1 MKKFLLSVIATLFM
15 AMPVFASKANSEPFT
30 VKQSDGTELTVV
42 LHGDEHFH
50 WYSTLDGVILA
61 RAGGQFF
68 VAQIANDGAIVAT
81 EQLAHNAQQRS
92 ESEASLAAKQD
103 LTLFNT
109 PKAVARRE
117 AMRVQQMGRAGYNYF
132 PHKGSPTAVV
142 ILAQFNDTKFYLPD
156 PVKSFEQYFNGDI
169 QNDFGNGENRNH
181 GSVKK
186 YFTDMSDRQFTPNFK
201 IVGPVTL
208 PKSMEYYGANS
219 TGGSKD
225 VNYRQF
231 VKDACAEASKQQSFD
246 NAEFDSDKDGCVDLV
261 AIIFAGFGENNDPT
275 NENTLWAKTSLQD
288 FGSYNG
294 KSVKTAMMISELNAK
309 KSLLGSGGSYSTPQI
324 NGVGVFC
331 HEMSHTMGLPDF
343 YSTTSPANE
352 KDNQELEYW
361 SLMDGGENVFNG
373 YYPVAYTAFERKH
386 VGWSDYVEMED
397 GKTYSLT
404 TADKGGRGHV
414 YYNPNTLA
422 AGRVSDYFV
431 FENIQN
437 TGWNSKL
444 PGHGLIAYRV
454 SMRISDMQYNTPL
467 NNIVGDPGFTIV
479 PADSCLLN
487 IYNTAGSNSERQDAY
502 KNSMAADPFPGTL
515 KVTTLL
521 ATQNLPNFAWRDAP
535 KDNKMGLYNI
545 VEDTE
550 STHEVSFRFVA
561 DVTTSGLQNVVTDAP
576 LSTDNRIFSID
587 GICLG
592 TDLSV
597 LPKGLYIIGGKKV
610 VKQ

>member
-1 MKKFLLSVIATLFM
+1 MKKFLLSVFATLFM

-186 YFTDMSDRQFTPNFK
+186 YFTDMSDGQFTPNFK

-386 VGWSDYVEMED
+386 MGWSDYVEMED

-479 PADSCLLN
+479 PADGCLLN
-487 IYNTAGSNSERQDAY
+487 INNTTGSDSERPAAY

-550 STHEVSFRFVA
+550 STHEVSFHFVA

>member
-1 MKKFLLSVIATLFM
+1 MKKFLLSAIAAMFM
-15 AMPVFASKANSEPFT
+15 ALPTFASKANSEPFK
-30 VKQSDGTELTVV
+30 VKQADGTELTVV

-50 WYSTLDGVILA
+50 WYSTVDGVILA
-61 RAGGQFF
+61 RADGQFF

-92 ESEASLAAKQD
+92 ASEASLAAKQN
-103 LTLFNT
+103 LNLFNT

-117 AMRVQQMGRAGYNYF
+117 AMRVQQTGRAGYNYF

-142 ILAQFNDTKFYLPD
+142 ILAKFNDTEFYLPN
-156 PVKSFEQYFNGDI
+156 PVKSFEQYFNGDE
-169 QNDFGNGENRNH
+169 QKDFGNGENRNY

-186 YFTDMSDRQFTPNFK
+186 YFTDMSDGQFTPNFK

-208 PKSMEYYGANS
+208 PQSMEYYGAN
-219 TGGSKD
+219 TWGSKD

-231 VKDACAEASKQQSFD
+231 VKDACTEASKLLSFD
-246 NAEFDSDKDGCVDLV
+246 NADFDSDRDGCVDLV

-275 NENTLWAKTSLQD
+275 DENTLWPKTSLQD
-288 FGSYNG
+288 FGTYNG

-361 SLMDGGENVFNG
+361 SIMDGGENVNNG
-373 YYPVAYTAFERKH
+373 YCPTAYTAFERKH
-386 VGWSDYVEMED
+386 MGWRDYVEMED
-397 GKTYSLT
+397 GKTYSLK
-404 TADKGGRGHV
+404 TADKGELGHV

-422 AGRVSDYFV
+422 SGRVADYFV
-431 FENIQN
+431 FENVQN
-437 TGWNSKL
+437 KGWNTKL

-454 SMRISDMQYNTPL
+454 SLRNNNMQYNTPI
-467 NNIVGDPGFTIV
+467 NNIVGDPGFTLV
-479 PADSCLLN
+479 PADGCVLN
-487 IYNTAGSNSERQDAY
+487 SYNTKSFSAY
-502 KNSMAADPFPGTL
+502 KSSMAADPFPGTL

>member
-1 MKKFLLSVIATLFM
+1 MKKFLLSAIAAMFM
-15 AMPVFASKANSEPFT
+15 ALPTFASKANSEPFK
-30 VKQSDGTELTVV
+30 VKQADGTELTVV

-50 WYSTLDGVILA
+50 WYSTVDGVILA
-61 RAGGQFF
+61 RADGQFF

-92 ESEASLAAKQD
+92 ASEASLAAKQN
-103 LTLFNT
+103 LNLFNT

-117 AMRVQQMGRAGYNYF
+117 AMRVQQTGRAGYNYF

-142 ILAQFNDTKFYLPD
+142 ILAKFNDTEFYLPN
-156 PVKSFEQYFNGDI
+156 PVKSFEQYFNGDE
-169 QNDFGNGENRNH
+169 QKDFGNGENRNY

-186 YFTDMSDRQFTPNFK
+186 YFTDMSDGQFTPNFK

-208 PKSMEYYGANS
+208 PQSMEYYGAN

-231 VKDACAEASKQQSFD
+231 VKDACTEASKLLSFD
-246 NAEFDSDKDGCVDLV
+246 NADFDSDRDGCVDLV

-275 NENTLWAKTSLQD
+275 DENTLWPKTSLQD
-288 FGSYNG
+288 FGTYNG

-361 SLMDGGENVFNG
+361 SIMDGGENVNNG
-373 YYPVAYTAFERKH
+373 YCPTAYTAFERKH
-386 VGWSDYVEMED
+386 MGWRDYVEMED
-397 GKTYSLT
+397 GKTYSLK
-404 TADKGGRGHV
+404 TADKGELGHV

-422 AGRVSDYFV
+422 SGRVADYFV
-431 FENIQN
+431 FENVQN
-437 TGWNSKL
+437 KGWNTKL

-454 SMRISDMQYNTPL
+454 SLRNNNMQYNTPI
-467 NNIVGDPGFTIV
+467 NNIVGDPGFTLV
-479 PADSCLLN
+479 PADGCVLN
-487 IYNTAGSNSERQDAY
+487 SYNTKSFSAY
-502 KNSMAADPFPGTL
+502 KSSMAADPFPGTQ

-535 KDNKMGLYNI
+535 KDNKMGLYDI

>member
-1 MKKFLLSVIATLFM
+1 MKKFLLFVFATLFM
-15 AMPVFASKANSEPFT
+15 AMSVFASKANSEPFT

-103 LTLFNT
+103 ITLFNT

-117 AMRVQQMGRAGYNYF
+117 AMRVQQTGRAGYNYF
-132 PHKGSPTAVV
+132 PHTGSPTAVV
-142 ILAQFNDTKFYLPD
+142 ILAQFSDTEFYLPD

-186 YFTDMSDRQFTPNFK
+186 YFTDMSDGQFTPNFK

-343 YSTTSPANE
+343 YSTTSPADM

-361 SLMDGGENVFNG
+361 SLMDGGENVSNG

-386 VGWSDYVEMED
+386 MGWSDYVEMED

-414 YYNPNTLA
+414 YHNPNTLA

-454 SMRISDMQYNTPL
+454 SLRISDMQDNTPI

-479 PADSCLLN
+479 PADGCLLN
-487 IYNTAGSNSERQDAY
+487 INNTTGSNSERQAAY

>member
-1 MKKFLLSVIATLFM
+1 MKKFLLSAIAAMFM
-15 AMPVFASKANSEPFT
+15 ALPTFASKANSEPFK
-30 VKQSDGTELTVV
+30 VKQADGTELTVV

-50 WYSTLDGVILA
+50 WYSTVDGVILA
-61 RAGGQFF
+61 RADGQFF

-92 ESEASLAAKQD
+92 ASEASLAAKQN
-103 LTLFNT
+103 LNLFNT

-117 AMRVQQMGRAGYNYF
+117 AMRVQQTGRAGYNYF

-142 ILAQFNDTKFYLPD
+142 ILAKFNDTEFYLPN
-156 PVKSFEQYFNGDI
+156 PVKSFEQYFNGDE
-169 QNDFGNGENRNH
+169 QKDFGNGENRNY

-186 YFTDMSDRQFTPNFK
+186 YFTDMSDGQFTPNFK

-208 PKSMEYYGANS
+208 PQSMEYYGAN

-231 VKDACAEASKQQSFD
+231 VKDACTEASKLLSFD
-246 NAEFDSDKDGCVDLV
+246 NADFDSDRDGCVDLV

-275 NENTLWAKTSLQD
+275 DENTLWPKTSLQD
-288 FGSYNG
+288 FGTYNG

-361 SLMDGGENVFNG
+361 SIMDGGENVNNG
-373 YYPVAYTAFERKH
+373 YCPTAYTAFERKH
-386 VGWSDYVEMED
+386 MGWRDYVEMED
-397 GKTYSLT
+397 GKTYSLK
-404 TADKGGRGHV
+404 TADKGELGHV

-422 AGRVSDYFV
+422 SGRVADYFV
-431 FENIQN
+431 FENVQN
-437 TGWNSKL
+437 KGWNTKL

-454 SMRISDMQYNTPL
+454 SLRNNNMQYNTPI
-467 NNIVGDPGFTIV
+467 NNIVGDPGFTLV
-479 PADSCLLN
+479 PADGCVLN
-487 IYNTAGSNSERQDAY
+487 SYNTKSFSAY
-502 KNSMAADPFPGTL
+502 KSSMAADPFPGTL

-576 LSTDNRIFSID
+576 SSTDNRIFSID

>member
-1 MKKFLLSVIATLFM
+1 MKKFLLSAIAAMFM
-15 AMPVFASKANSEPFT
+15 ALPTFASKANSEPFK
-30 VKQSDGTELTVV
+30 VKQADGTELTVV

-50 WYSTLDGVILA
+50 WYSTVDGVILA
-61 RAGGQFF
+61 RADGQFF

-92 ESEASLAAKQD
+92 ASEASLAAKQN
-103 LTLFNT
+103 LNLFNT

-117 AMRVQQMGRAGYNYF
+117 AMRVQQTGRAGYNYF

-142 ILAQFNDTKFYLPD
+142 ILAKFNDTEFYLPN
-156 PVKSFEQYFNGDI
+156 PVKSFEQYFNGDE
-169 QNDFGNGENRNH
+169 QKDFGNGENRNY

-186 YFTDMSDRQFTPNFK
+186 YFTDMSDGQFTPNFK

-208 PKSMEYYGANS
+208 PQSMEYYGAN

-231 VKDACAEASKQQSFD
+231 VKDACTEASKLLSFD
-246 NAEFDSDKDGCVDLV
+246 NADFDSDRDGCVDLV

-275 NENTLWAKTSLQD
+275 DENTLWPKTSLQD
-288 FGSYNG
+288 FGTYNG

-361 SLMDGGENVFNG
+361 SIMDGGENVNNG
-373 YYPVAYTAFERKH
+373 YCPTAYTAFERKH
-386 VGWSDYVEMED
+386 MGWRDYVEMED
-397 GKTYSLT
+397 GKTYSLK
-404 TADKGGRGHV
+404 TADKGELGHV

-422 AGRVSDYFV
+422 SGRVADYFV
-431 FENIQN
+431 FENVQN
-437 TGWNSKL
+437 KGWNTKL

-454 SMRISDMQYNTPL
+454 SLRNNNMQYNTPI
-467 NNIVGDPGFTIV
+467 NNIVGDPGFTLV
-479 PADSCLLN
+479 PADGCVLN
-487 IYNTAGSNSERQDAY
+487 SYNTKSFSAY
-502 KNSMAADPFPGTL
+502 KSSMAADPFPGTL

-561 DVTTSGLQNVVTDAP
+561 DVTTSGLQNVVTDAAAP
-576 LSTDNRIFSID
+576 TDNRIFSID

>member
-1 MKKFLLSVIATLFM
+1 MKKFLLSAIAAMFM
-15 AMPVFASKANSEPFT
+15 ALPTFASKANSEPFK
-30 VKQSDGTELTVV
+30 VKQADGTELTVV

-50 WYSTLDGVILA
+50 WYSTVDGVILA
-61 RAGGQFF
+61 RADGQFF

-92 ESEASLAAKQD
+92 ASEASLAAKQN
-103 LTLFNT
+103 LNLFNT

-117 AMRVQQMGRAGYNYF
+117 AMRVQQTGRAGYNYF

-142 ILAQFNDTKFYLPD
+142 ILAKFNDTEFYLPN
-156 PVKSFEQYFNGDI
+156 PVKSFEQYFNGDE
-169 QNDFGNGENRNH
+169 QKDFGNGENRNY

-186 YFTDMSDRQFTPNFK
+186 YFTDMSDGQFTPNFK

-208 PKSMEYYGANS
+208 PQSMEYYGAN

-231 VKDACAEASKQQSFD
+231 VKDACTEASKLLSFD
-246 NAEFDSDKDGCVDLV
+246 NADFDSDRDGCVDLV

-275 NENTLWAKTSLQD
+275 DENTLWPKTSLQD
-288 FGSYNG
+288 FGTYNG

-361 SLMDGGENVFNG
+361 SIMDGGENVNNG
-373 YYPVAYTAFERKH
+373 YCPTAYTAFERKH
-386 VGWSDYVEMED
+386 MGWRDYVEMED
-397 GKTYSLT
+397 GKTYSLK
-404 TADKGGRGHV
+404 TADKGELGHV

-422 AGRVSDYFV
+422 SGRVADYFV
-431 FENIQN
+431 FENVQN
-437 TGWNSKL
+437 KGWNTKL

-454 SMRISDMQYNTPL
+454 SLRNNNMQYNTPI
-467 NNIVGDPGFTIV
+467 NNIVGDPGFTLV
-479 PADSCLLN
+479 PADGCVLN
-487 IYNTAGSNSERQDAY
+487 SYNTKSFSAY
-502 KNSMAADPFPGTL
+502 KSSMAADPFPGTL

-561 DVTTSGLQNVVTDAP
+561 DVTTSGLQNVVTDVP

>member
-1 MKKFLLSVIATLFM
+1 MKKFLLSAIAAMFM
-15 AMPVFASKANSEPFT
+15 ALPTFASKANSEPFK
-30 VKQSDGTELTVV
+30 VKQADGTELTVV

-50 WYSTLDGVILA
+50 WYSTVDGVILA
-61 RAGGQFF
+61 RADGQFF

-92 ESEASLAAKQD
+92 ASEASLAAKQN
-103 LTLFNT
+103 LNLFNT

-117 AMRVQQMGRAGYNYF
+117 AMRVQQTGRAGYNYF

-142 ILAQFNDTKFYLPD
+142 ILAKFNDTEFYLPN
-156 PVKSFEQYFNGDI
+156 PVKSFEQYFNGDE
-169 QNDFGNGENRNH
+169 QKDFGNGENRNY

-186 YFTDMSDRQFTPNFK
+186 YFTDMSDGQFTPNFK

-208 PKSMEYYGANS
+208 PQSMEYYGAN

-231 VKDACAEASKQQSFD
+231 VKDACTEASKLQSFD
-246 NAEFDSDKDGCVDLV
+246 NADFDSDRDGCVDLV

-275 NENTLWAKTSLQD
+275 DENTLWPKTSLQD
-288 FGSYNG
+288 FGTYNG

-361 SLMDGGENVFNG
+361 SIMDGGENVNNG
-373 YYPVAYTAFERKH
+373 YCPTAYTAFERKH
-386 VGWSDYVEMED
+386 MGWRDYVEMED
-397 GKTYSLT
+397 GKTYSLK
-404 TADKGGRGHV
+404 TADKGELGHV

-422 AGRVSDYFV
+422 SGRVADYFV
-431 FENIQN
+431 FENVQN
-437 TGWNSKL
+437 KGWNTKL

-454 SMRISDMQYNTPL
+454 SLRNNNMQYNTPI
-467 NNIVGDPGFTIV
+467 NNIVGDPGFTLV
-479 PADSCLLN
+479 PADGCVLN
-487 IYNTAGSNSERQDAY
+487 SYNAKSYSAY
-502 KNSMAADPFPGTL
+502 KKSMAADPFPGTL

-576 LSTDNRIFSID
+576 SSTDNRIFSID

>member
-1 MKKFLLSVIATLFM
+1 MKKFLLSAIAAMFM
-15 AMPVFASKANSEPFT
+15 ALPTFASKANSEPFK
-30 VKQSDGTELTVV
+30 VKQADGTELTVV

-50 WYSTLDGVILA
+50 WYSTVDGVILA
-61 RAGGQFF
+61 RADGQFF

-92 ESEASLAAKQD
+92 ASEASLAAKQN
-103 LTLFNT
+103 LNLFNT

-117 AMRVQQMGRAGYNYF
+117 AMRVQQTGRAGYNYF

-142 ILAQFNDTKFYLPD
+142 ILAKFNDTEFYLPN
-156 PVKSFEQYFNGDI
+156 PVKSFEQYFNGDE
-169 QNDFGNGENRNH
+169 QKDFGNGENRNY

-186 YFTDMSDRQFTPNFK
+186 YFTDMSDGQFTPNFK

-208 PKSMEYYGANS
+208 PQSMEYYGAN

-231 VKDACAEASKQQSFD
+231 VKDACTEASKLQSFD
-246 NAEFDSDKDGCVDLV
+246 NADFDSDRDGCVDLV

-275 NENTLWAKTSLQD
+275 DENTLWPKTSLQD
-288 FGSYNG
+288 FGTYNG

-361 SLMDGGENVFNG
+361 SIMDGGENVNNG
-373 YYPVAYTAFERKH
+373 YCPTAYTAFERKH
-386 VGWSDYVEMED
+386 MGWRDYVEMED
-397 GKTYSLT
+397 GKTYSLK
-404 TADKGGRGHV
+404 TADKGELGHV

-422 AGRVSDYFV
+422 SGRVADYFV
-431 FENIQN
+431 FENVQN
-437 TGWNSKL
+437 KGWNTKL

-454 SMRISDMQYNTPL
+454 SLRNNNMQYNTPI
-467 NNIVGDPGFTIV
+467 NNIVGDPGFTLV
-479 PADSCLLN
+479 PADGCVLN
-487 IYNTAGSNSERQDAY
+487 SYNTKSFSAY
-502 KNSMAADPFPGTL
+502 KSSMAADPFPGTL

-521 ATQNLPNFAWRDAP
+521 AKQNLPNFAWRDAP

-576 LSTDNRIFSID
+576 SSIDNRIFSID

>member
-1 MKKFLLSVIATLFM
+1 MKKFLLSVFATLFM

-386 VGWSDYVEMED
+386 MGWSDYVEMED

-479 PADSCLLN
+479 PADGCLLN
-487 IYNTAGSNSERQDAY
+487 INNTTGSDSERPAAY
-502 KNSMAADPFPGTL
+502 KNSMAADPFPGTQ

-550 STHEVSFRFVA
+550 STHEVSFHFVA

>member
-1 MKKFLLSVIATLFM
+1 MKKFLLSVFATLFM

-386 VGWSDYVEMED
+386 MGWSDYVEMED

-437 TGWNSKL
+437 TGWNSML

-479 PADSCLLN
+479 PADGCLLN

>member
-1 MKKFLLSVIATLFM
+1 
-15 AMPVFASKANSEPFT
+15 
-30 VKQSDGTELTVV
+30 
-42 LHGDEHFH
+42 
-50 WYSTLDGVILA
+50 
-61 RAGGQFF
+61 
-68 VAQIANDGAIVAT
+68 
-81 EQLAHNAQQRS
+81 
-92 ESEASLAAKQD
+92 
-103 LTLFNT
+103 
-109 PKAVARRE
+109 
-117 AMRVQQMGRAGYNYF
+117 
-132 PHKGSPTAVV
+132 
-142 ILAQFNDTKFYLPD
+142 
-156 PVKSFEQYFNGDI
+156 
-169 QNDFGNGENRNH
+169 
-181 GSVKK
+181 
-186 YFTDMSDRQFTPNFK
+186 
-201 IVGPVTL
+201 
-208 PKSMEYYGANS
+208 
-219 TGGSKD
+219 
-225 VNYRQF
+225 
-231 VKDACAEASKQQSFD
+231 
-246 NAEFDSDKDGCVDLV
+246 
-261 AIIFAGFGENNDPT
+261 
-275 NENTLWAKTSLQD
+275 
-288 FGSYNG
+288 
-294 KSVKTAMMISELNAK
+294 
-309 KSLLGSGGSYSTPQI
+309 
-324 NGVGVFC
+324 
-331 HEMSHTMGLPDF
+331 MSHAMGLPDF

-386 VGWSDYVEMED
+386 MGWSDYVEMED

-414 YYNPNTLA
+414 YHNPNTLA

-454 SMRISDMQYNTPL
+454 SLRISDMQDNTPI

-479 PADSCLLN
+479 PADGCLLN
-487 IYNTAGSNSERQDAY
+487 INNTTGSNSERQAAY

-521 ATQNLPNFAWRDAP
+521 ATQKLPNFAWRDAP

-550 STHEVSFRFVA
+550 STHEVSFHFVA

>member
-1 MKKFLLSVIATLFM
+1 MKKFLLSVFATLFM
-15 AMPVFASKANSEPFT
+15 AMSVFASKANSEPFT

-117 AMRVQQMGRAGYNYF
+117 AMRVQQTGRAGYNYF

-142 ILAQFNDTKFYLPD
+142 ILAQFSDTEFYLPD

-186 YFTDMSDRQFTPNFK
+186 YFTDMSDGQFTPNFK

-331 HEMSHTMGLPDF
+331 HEMSHAMGLPDF
-343 YSTTSPANE
+343 YSTTSPADM

-361 SLMDGGENVFNG
+361 SLMDGGENVSNG

-386 VGWSDYVEMED
+386 MGWSDYVEMED

-479 PADSCLLN
+479 PADGCLLN
-487 IYNTAGSNSERQDAY
+487 INNTTGSDSERPAAY

>member
-1 MKKFLLSVIATLFM
+1 MKKFLLSVFATLFM
-15 AMPVFASKANSEPFT
+15 AMPMFASKANSEPFT

-50 WYSTLDGVILA
+50 WYSTLDGAVLA
-61 RAGGQFF
+61 RIDGQFF
-68 VAQIANDGAIVAT
+68 VAQIGNDGSIAAT
-81 EQLAHNAQQRS
+81 AQLAHNVKQRS
-92 ESEASLAAKQD
+92 AKEASLVAAQNLDVFKSPAA
-103 LTLFNT
+103 L
-109 PKAVARRE
+109 ARRE
-117 AMRVQQMGRAGYNYF
+117 AMRVQQSARAGYNYF
-132 PHKGSPTAVV
+132 PHKGSPTVLV
-142 ILAQFNDTKFYLPD
+142 ILAQFNDKKFSLPD
-156 PVKSFEQYFNGDI
+156 PVASFNQYFNGDE
-169 QNDFGNGENRNH
+169 QRELGNGESRNH

-186 YFTDMSDRQFTPNFK
+186 YFSEVSDGQFTPNFK
-201 IVGPVTL
+201 IVGPVTV
-208 PKSMEYYGANS
+208 PQSMKYYGAN
-219 TGGSKD
+219 GSYKD
-225 VNYRQF
+225 QNYRQF
-231 VKDACAEASKQQSFD
+231 VKDACAAASALQPFYAD
-246 NAEFDSDKDGCVDLV
+246 EFDSDANGCVDLV
-261 AIIFAGFGENNDPT
+261 AIMFAGYGENNGADP
-275 NENTLWAKTSLQD
+275 NTLWAKTSLQD

-294 KSVKTAMMISELNAK
+294 KSVKSAMLISELNANE
-309 KSLLGSGGSYSTPQI
+309 SLLSGTGFYSKPRI

-331 HEMSHTMGLPDF
+331 HEMSHAMGLPDF
-343 YSTTSPANE
+343 YSTTSPADE

-361 SLMDGGENVFNG
+361 SLMDGGENVSNG
-373 YYPVAYTAFERKH
+373 YCPVAYTAFERKH
-386 VGWSDYVEMED
+386 MGWSDYVEMED

-454 SMRISDMQYNTPL
+454 SMRISDMQYNTPI

-479 PADSCLLN
+479 PADGCLLTIN
-487 IYNTAGSNSERQDAY
+487 NTTGTNSERQAAY
-502 KNSMAADPFPGTL
+502 KNSMAADPFPGTQ

-535 KDNKMGLYNI
+535 TENKMGLYNI

-561 DVTTSGLQNVVTDAP
+561 DVTTSGLQNVVTDVP

>member
-1 MKKFLLSVIATLFM
+1 MKKFLLSAIAAMFM
-15 AMPVFASKANSEPFT
+15 ALPTFASKANSEPFK
-30 VKQSDGTELTVV
+30 VKQADGTELTVV

-50 WYSTLDGVILA
+50 WYSTVDGVILA
-61 RAGGQFF
+61 RADGQFF

-92 ESEASLAAKQD
+92 ASEASLAAKQN
-103 LTLFNT
+103 LNLFNT

-117 AMRVQQMGRAGYNYF
+117 AMRVQQTGRAGYNYF

-142 ILAQFNDTKFYLPD
+142 ILAKFNDTEFYLPN
-156 PVKSFEQYFNGDI
+156 PVKSFEQYFNGDE
-169 QNDFGNGENRNH
+169 QKDFGNGENRNY

-186 YFTDMSDRQFTPNFK
+186 YFTDMSDGQFTPNFK

-208 PKSMEYYGANS
+208 PQSMEYYGAN

-231 VKDACAEASKQQSFD
+231 VKDACTEASKLQSFD
-246 NAEFDSDKDGCVDLV
+246 NADFDSDRDGCVDLV

-275 NENTLWAKTSLQD
+275 DENTLWPKTSLQD
-288 FGSYNG
+288 FGTYHG

-361 SLMDGGENVFNG
+361 SIMDGGENVNNG
-373 YYPVAYTAFERKH
+373 YCPTAYTAFERKH
-386 VGWSDYVEMED
+386 MGWRDYVEMED
-397 GKTYSLT
+397 GKTYSLK
-404 TADKGGRGHV
+404 TADKGELGHV

-422 AGRVSDYFV
+422 SGRVADYFV
-431 FENIQN
+431 FENVQN
-437 TGWNSKL
+437 KGWNTKL

-454 SMRISDMQYNTPL
+454 SLRNNNMQYNTPI
-467 NNIVGDPGFTIV
+467 NNIVGDPGFTLV
-479 PADSCLLN
+479 PADGCVLN
-487 IYNTAGSNSERQDAY
+487 SYNAKSYSAY
-502 KNSMAADPFPGTL
+502 KKSMAADPFPGTL

-576 LSTDNRIFSID
+576 SSTDNRIFSID

>member
-1 MKKFLLSVIATLFM
+1 MNDMTINQAATVLTEVVKQATGQAVMGAIATPEDFTAVAQTALKTGRDPIFNQISQM
-15 AMPVFASKANSEPFT
+15 WTDTIFAVRPNQRPVSTLRMEIGRFGNAVRKLSPVAKQMVNDESFLWPVAYDASKT
-30 VKQSDGTELTVV
+30 GKEL
-42 LHGDEHFH
+42 
-50 WYSTLDGVILA
+50 
-61 RAGGQFF
+61 
-68 VAQIANDGAIVAT
+68 
-81 EQLAHNAQQRS
+81 
-92 ESEASLAAKQD
+92 
-103 LTLFNT
+103 
-109 PKAVARRE
+109 
-117 AMRVQQMGRAGYNYF
+117 
-132 PHKGSPTAVV
+132 
-142 ILAQFNDTKFYLPD
+142 
-156 PVKSFEQYFNGDI
+156 
-169 QNDFGNGENRNH
+169 GNGESCNY

-186 YFTDMSDRQFTPNFK
+186 YFSEVSDGQFTPNFK
-201 IVGPVTL
+201 IVGPVTV
-208 PKSMEYYGANS
+208 PQSMKYYGAN
-219 TGGSKD
+219 GSYTD
-225 VNYRQF
+225 QNYCQF
-231 VKDACAEASKQQSFD
+231 VKDACAAASALQPF
-246 NAEFDSDKDGCVDLV
+246 NADEFDSDANGCVDLV
-261 AIIFAGFGENNDPT
+261 AIMFAGYGENNAADP
-275 NENTLWAKTSLQD
+275 NTLWAKTSLQD
-288 FGSYNG
+288 FDSYNG
-294 KSVKTAMMISELNAK
+294 KSVKSAMLISELNANE
-309 KSLLGSGGSYSTPQI
+309 SLLNGNGFYSKPRI

-331 HEMSHTMGLPDF
+331 HEMSHAMGLPDF

-352 KDNQELEYW
+352 NDNQELEYW

-386 VGWSDYVEMED
+386 MGWSDYVEMED

-414 YYNPNTLA
+414 YHNPNTLA

-454 SMRISDMQYNTPL
+454 SLRISDMQDNTPI

-479 PADSCLLN
+479 PADGCLLN
-487 IYNTAGSNSERQDAY
+487 INNTTGSNSERHAAY

>member
-1 MKKFLLSVIATLFM
+1 MKKFLLSAIAAMFM
-15 AMPVFASKANSEPFT
+15 ALPTFASKANSEPFK
-30 VKQSDGTELTVV
+30 VKQADGTELTVV

-50 WYSTLDGVILA
+50 WYSTVDGVILA
-61 RAGGQFF
+61 RADGQFF

-92 ESEASLAAKQD
+92 ASEASLAAKQN
-103 LTLFNT
+103 LNLFNT

-117 AMRVQQMGRAGYNYF
+117 AMRVQQTGRAGYNYF

-142 ILAQFNDTKFYLPD
+142 ILAKFNDTEFYLPN
-156 PVKSFEQYFNGDI
+156 PVKSFEQYFNGDE
-169 QNDFGNGENRNH
+169 QKDFGNGENRNY

-186 YFTDMSDRQFTPNFK
+186 YFTDMSDGQFTPNFK

-208 PKSMEYYGANS
+208 PQSMEYYGAN

-231 VKDACAEASKQQSFD
+231 VKDACTEASKLLSFD
-246 NAEFDSDKDGCVDLV
+246 NADFDSDRDGCVDLV

-275 NENTLWAKTSLQD
+275 DENTLWPKTSLQD
-288 FGSYNG
+288 FGTYNG

-361 SLMDGGENVFNG
+361 SIMDGGENVNNG
-373 YYPVAYTAFERKH
+373 YCPTAYTAFERKH
-386 VGWSDYVEMED
+386 MGWRDYVEMED
-397 GKTYSLT
+397 GKTYSLK
-404 TADKGGRGHV
+404 TADKGELGHV

-422 AGRVSDYFV
+422 SGRVADYFV
-431 FENIQN
+431 FENVQN
-437 TGWNSKL
+437 KGWNTKL

-454 SMRISDMQYNTPL
+454 SLRNNNMQYNTPI
-467 NNIVGDPGFTIV
+467 NNIVGDPGFTLV
-479 PADSCLLN
+479 PADGCVLN
-487 IYNTAGSNSERQDAY
+487 SYNTKSFSAY
-502 KNSMAADPFPGTL
+502 KSSMAADPFPGTL

-521 ATQNLPNFAWRDAP
+521 ATQKLPNFAWRDAP
-535 KDNKMGLYNI
+535 KDNKMGLYDI

-576 LSTDNRIFSID
+576 SSIDNRIFSID

>member
-1 MKKFLLSVIATLFM
+1 MKKFLLSAIAAMFM
-15 AMPVFASKANSEPFT
+15 ALPTFASKANSEPFK
-30 VKQSDGTELTVV
+30 VKQADGTELTVV

-50 WYSTLDGVILA
+50 WYSTVDGVILA
-61 RAGGQFF
+61 RADGQFF

-92 ESEASLAAKQD
+92 ASEASLAAKQN
-103 LTLFNT
+103 LNLFNT

-117 AMRVQQMGRAGYNYF
+117 AMRVQQTGRAGYNYF

-142 ILAQFNDTKFYLPD
+142 ILAKFNDTEFYLPN
-156 PVKSFEQYFNGDI
+156 PVKSFEQYFNGDE
-169 QNDFGNGENRNH
+169 QKDFGNGENRNY

-186 YFTDMSDRQFTPNFK
+186 YFTDMSDGQFTPNFK

-208 PKSMEYYGANS
+208 PQSMEYYGAN

-231 VKDACAEASKQQSFD
+231 VKDACTEASKLQSFD
-246 NAEFDSDKDGCVDLV
+246 NADFDSDRDGCVDLV

-275 NENTLWAKTSLQD
+275 DENTLWPKTSLQD
-288 FGSYNG
+288 FGTYNG

-352 KDNQELEYW
+352 NDNQELEYW
-361 SLMDGGENVFNG
+361 SIMDGGENVNNG
-373 YYPVAYTAFERKH
+373 YCPTAYTAFERKH
-386 VGWSDYVEMED
+386 MGWRDYVEMED
-397 GKTYSLT
+397 GKTYSLK
-404 TADKGGRGHV
+404 TADKGELGHV

-422 AGRVSDYFV
+422 SGRVADYFV
-431 FENIQN
+431 FENVQN
-437 TGWNSKL
+437 KGWNTKL

-454 SMRISDMQYNTPL
+454 SLRNNNMQYNTPI
-467 NNIVGDPGFTIV
+467 NNIVGDPGFTLV
-479 PADSCLLN
+479 PADGCVLN
-487 IYNTAGSNSERQDAY
+487 SYNTKSFSAY
-502 KNSMAADPFPGTL
+502 KSSMAADPFPGTL

-535 KDNKMGLYNI
+535 TENKMGLYDI

-561 DVTTSGLQNVVTDAP
+561 DVTTSGLQNVVTDAT
-576 LSTDNRIFSID
+576 SSADNRIFSID

-592 TDLSV
+592 TNLSV

>member
-1 MKKFLLSVIATLFM
+1 MKKFLLSAIAAMFM
-15 AMPVFASKANSEPFT
+15 ALPTFASKANSEPFK
-30 VKQSDGTELTVV
+30 VKQADGTELTVV

-50 WYSTLDGVILA
+50 WYSTVDGVILA
-61 RAGGQFF
+61 RADGQFF

-92 ESEASLAAKQD
+92 ASEASLAANQN
-103 LTLFNT
+103 LNLFNT

-117 AMRVQQMGRAGYNYF
+117 AMRVQQTGRAGYNYF

-142 ILAQFNDTKFYLPD
+142 ILAKFNDTEFYLPN
-156 PVKSFEQYFNGDI
+156 PVKSFEQYFNGDE
-169 QNDFGNGENRNH
+169 QKDFGNGENRNY

-186 YFTDMSDRQFTPNFK
+186 YFTDMSDGQFTPNFK

-208 PKSMEYYGANS
+208 PQSMEYYGAN

-231 VKDACAEASKQQSFD
+231 VKDACTEASKLLSFD
-246 NAEFDSDKDGCVDLV
+246 NADFDSDRDGCVDLV

-275 NENTLWAKTSLQD
+275 DENTLWPKTSLQD
-288 FGSYNG
+288 FGTYNG

-361 SLMDGGENVFNG
+361 SIMDGGENVNNG
-373 YYPVAYTAFERKH
+373 YCPTAYTAFERKH
-386 VGWSDYVEMED
+386 MGWRDYVEMED
-397 GKTYSLT
+397 GKTYSLK
-404 TADKGGRGHV
+404 TADKGELGHV

-422 AGRVSDYFV
+422 SGRVADYFV
-431 FENIQN
+431 FENVQN
-437 TGWNSKL
+437 KGWNTKL

-454 SMRISDMQYNTPL
+454 SLRNNNMQYNTPI
-467 NNIVGDPGFTIV
+467 NNIVGDPGFTLV
-479 PADSCLLN
+479 PADGCVLN
-487 IYNTAGSNSERQDAY
+487 SYNTKSFSAY
-502 KNSMAADPFPGTL
+502 KSSMAADPFPGTL

-535 KDNKMGLYNI
+535 KDNKMGLYDI

-576 LSTDNRIFSID
+576 SSTDNRIFSID

>member
-1 MKKFLLSVIATLFM
+1 MKKFLLSAIAAMFM
-15 AMPVFASKANSEPFT
+15 ALPTFASKANSEPFK
-30 VKQSDGTELTVV
+30 VKQADGTELTVV

-50 WYSTLDGVILA
+50 WYSTVDGVILA
-61 RAGGQFF
+61 RADGQFF

-92 ESEASLAAKQD
+92 ASEASLAAKQN
-103 LTLFNT
+103 LNLFNT

-117 AMRVQQMGRAGYNYF
+117 AMRVQQTGRAGYNYF

-142 ILAQFNDTKFYLPD
+142 ILAKFNDTEFYLPN
-156 PVKSFEQYFNGDI
+156 PVKSFEQYFNGDE
-169 QNDFGNGENRNH
+169 QKDFGNGENRNY

-186 YFTDMSDRQFTPNFK
+186 YFTDMSDGQFTPNFK

-208 PKSMEYYGANS
+208 PQSMEYYGAN

-231 VKDACAEASKQQSFD
+231 VKDACTEASKLLSFD
-246 NAEFDSDKDGCVDLV
+246 NADFDSDRDGCVDLV

-275 NENTLWAKTSLQD
+275 DENTLWPKTSLQD
-288 FGSYNG
+288 FGTYNG

-361 SLMDGGENVFNG
+361 SIMDGGENVNNG
-373 YYPVAYTAFERKH
+373 YCPTAYTAFERKH
-386 VGWSDYVEMED
+386 MGWRDYVEMED
-397 GKTYSLT
+397 GKTYSLK
-404 TADKGGRGHV
+404 TADKGELGHV

-422 AGRVSDYFV
+422 SGRVADYFV
-431 FENIQN
+431 FENVQN
-437 TGWNSKL
+437 KGWNTKL

-454 SMRISDMQYNTPL
+454 SLRNNNMQYNTPI
-467 NNIVGDPGFTIV
+467 NNIVGDPGFTLV
-479 PADSCLLN
+479 PADGCVLN
-487 IYNTAGSNSERQDAY
+487 SYNTKSFSAY
-502 KNSMAADPFPGTL
+502 KSSMAADPFPGTL

-535 KDNKMGLYNI
+535 KDNKMGLYDI

>member
-1 MKKFLLSVIATLFM
+1 MKKFLLSAIAAMFM
-15 AMPVFASKANSEPFT
+15 ALPTFASKANSEPFK
-30 VKQSDGTELTVV
+30 VKQADGTELTVV

-50 WYSTLDGVILA
+50 WYSTVDGVILA
-61 RAGGQFF
+61 RADGQFF

-92 ESEASLAAKQD
+92 ASEASLAAKQN
-103 LTLFNT
+103 LNLFNT

-117 AMRVQQMGRAGYNYF
+117 AMRVQQTGRAGYNYF

-142 ILAQFNDTKFYLPD
+142 ILAKFNDTEFYLPN
-156 PVKSFEQYFNGDI
+156 PVKSFEQYFNGDE
-169 QNDFGNGENRNH
+169 QKDFGNGENRNY

-186 YFTDMSDRQFTPNFK
+186 YFTDMSDGQFTPNFK

-208 PKSMEYYGANS
+208 PQSMEYYGAN

-231 VKDACAEASKQQSFD
+231 VKDACTEASKLQSFD
-246 NAEFDSDKDGCVDLV
+246 NADFDSDRDGCVDLV

-275 NENTLWAKTSLQD
+275 DENTLWPKTSLQD
-288 FGSYNG
+288 FGTYNG

-361 SLMDGGENVFNG
+361 SIMDGGENVNNG
-373 YYPVAYTAFERKH
+373 YCPTAYTAFERKH
-386 VGWSDYVEMED
+386 MGWRDYVEMED
-397 GKTYSLT
+397 GKTYSLK
-404 TADKGGRGHV
+404 TADKGELGHV

-422 AGRVSDYFV
+422 SGRVADYFV
-431 FENIQN
+431 FENVQN
-437 TGWNSKL
+437 KGWNTKL

-454 SMRISDMQYNTPL
+454 SLRNNNMQYNTPI
-467 NNIVGDPGFTIV
+467 NNIVGDPGFTLV
-479 PADSCLLN
+479 PADGCVLN
-487 IYNTAGSNSERQDAY
+487 SYNTKSFSAY

-521 ATQNLPNFAWRDAP
+521 AKQNLPNFAWRDAP

-561 DVTTSGLQNVVTDAP
+561 DVTTSGLQGVVTDAP

>member
-1 MKKFLLSVIATLFM
+1 MKKFLLSVFATLFM

-386 VGWSDYVEMED
+386 MGWSDYVEMED

-487 IYNTAGSNSERQDAY
+487 INNTTGSDSERPAAY

-550 STHEVSFRFVA
+550 STHEVSFHFVA

>member
-1 MKKFLLSVIATLFM
+1 MKKFLLSVFATLFM

-386 VGWSDYVEMED
+386 MGWSDYVEMED

-479 PADSCLLN
+479 PADGCLLN
-487 IYNTAGSNSERQDAY
+487 INNTTGSDSERPAAY

-550 STHEVSFRFVA
+550 STHEVSFHFVA

>member
-1 MKKFLLSVIATLFM
+1 
-15 AMPVFASKANSEPFT
+15 
-30 VKQSDGTELTVV
+30 LTVV

-50 WYSTLDGVILA
+50 WYSTVDGVILA
-61 RAGGQFF
+61 RADGQFF

-92 ESEASLAAKQD
+92 ASEVSLAAKQN
-103 LTLFNT
+103 LNLFNT

-117 AMRVQQMGRAGYNYF
+117 AMRVQQTGRAGYNYF

-142 ILAQFNDTKFYLPD
+142 ILAKFNDTEFYLPN
-156 PVKSFEQYFNGDI
+156 PVKSFEQYFNGDE
-169 QNDFGNGENRNH
+169 QKDFGNGESRNY

-186 YFTDMSDRQFTPNFK
+186 YFTDMSDGQFTPNFK

-208 PKSMEYYGANS
+208 PQSLKYYGANS

-231 VKDACAEASKQQSFD
+231 VKDACTEASKLQSFD
-246 NAEFDSDKDGCVDLV
+246 NADFDSDRDGCVDLV

-275 NENTLWAKTSLQD
+275 DENTLWAKTSLQD
-288 FGSYNG
+288 FGTYNG
-294 KSVKTAMMISELNAK
+294 KSVKTAMMISELNAQ

-361 SLMDGGENVFNG
+361 SIMDGGENVNNG
-373 YYPVAYTAFERKH
+373 YCPTAYTAFERKH
-386 VGWSDYVEMED
+386 MGWRDYVEMED
-397 GKTYSLT
+397 GKTYSLK
-404 TADKGGRGHV
+404 TADKGELGHV

-422 AGRVSDYFV
+422 SGRVADYFV
-431 FENIQN
+431 FENVQN
-437 TGWNSKL
+437 KGWNTKL

-454 SMRISDMQYNTPL
+454 SLRNNNMQYNTPI
-467 NNIVGDPGFTIV
+467 NNIVGDPGFTLV
-479 PADSCLLN
+479 PADGCVLN
-487 IYNTAGSNSERQDAY
+487 SYNTKSFSAY
-502 KNSMAADPFPGTL
+502 KSSMAADPFPGTQN
-515 KVTTLL
+515 VTTLL

-535 KDNKMGLYNI
+535 TENKMGLYNI

-561 DVTTSGLQNVVTDAP
+561 DVTTSGLQNVVTDAT
-576 LSTDNRIFSID
+576 SSADNRIFSID

>member
-1 MKKFLLSVIATLFM
+1 MKKFLLSAIAAMFM
-15 AMPVFASKANSEPFT
+15 ALPTFASKANSEPFK
-30 VKQSDGTELTVV
+30 VKQADGTELTVV

-50 WYSTLDGVILA
+50 WYSTVDGVILA
-61 RAGGQFF
+61 RADGQFF

-92 ESEASLAAKQD
+92 ASEASLAAKQN
-103 LTLFNT
+103 LNLFNT

-117 AMRVQQMGRAGYNYF
+117 AMRVQQTGRAGYNYF

-142 ILAQFNDTKFYLPD
+142 ILAKFNDTEFYLPN
-156 PVKSFEQYFNGDI
+156 PVKSFEQYFNGDE
-169 QNDFGNGENRNH
+169 QKDFGNGENRNY

-186 YFTDMSDRQFTPNFK
+186 YFTDMSDGQFTPNFK

-208 PKSMEYYGANS
+208 PQSMEYYGAN

-231 VKDACAEASKQQSFD
+231 VKDACTEASKLQSFD
-246 NAEFDSDKDGCVDLV
+246 NADFDSDRDGCVDLV

-275 NENTLWAKTSLQD
+275 DENTLWPKTSLQD
-288 FGSYNG
+288 FGTYNG

-361 SLMDGGENVFNG
+361 SIMDGGENVNNG
-373 YYPVAYTAFERKH
+373 YCPTAYTAFERKH
-386 VGWSDYVEMED
+386 MGWRDYVEMED
-397 GKTYSLT
+397 GKTYSLK
-404 TADKGGRGHV
+404 TADKGELGHV

-422 AGRVSDYFV
+422 SGRVADYFV
-431 FENIQN
+431 FENVQN
-437 TGWNSKL
+437 KGWNTKL

-454 SMRISDMQYNTPL
+454 SLRNNNMQYNTPI
-467 NNIVGDPGFTIV
+467 NNIVGDPGFTLV
-479 PADSCLLN
+479 PADGCVLN
-487 IYNTAGSNSERQDAY
+487 SYNTKSFSAY
-502 KNSMAADPFPGTL
+502 KSSMAADPFPGTQ

-521 ATQNLPNFAWRDAP
+521 ASQNLPNFAWRYAP
-535 KDNKMGLYNI
+535 KDNKMGLYDI

>member
-1 MKKFLLSVIATLFM
+1 MKKFLLSAIAAMFM
-15 AMPVFASKANSEPFT
+15 ALPTFASKANSEPFK
-30 VKQSDGTELTVV
+30 VKQADGTELTVV

-50 WYSTLDGVILA
+50 WYSTVDGVILA
-61 RAGGQFF
+61 RADGQFF

-92 ESEASLAAKQD
+92 ASEASLAAKQN
-103 LTLFNT
+103 LNLFNT

-117 AMRVQQMGRAGYNYF
+117 AMRVQQTGRAGYNYF

-142 ILAQFNDTKFYLPD
+142 ILAKFNDTEFYLPN
-156 PVKSFEQYFNGDI
+156 PVKSFEQYFNGDE
-169 QNDFGNGENRNH
+169 QKDFGNGENRNY

-186 YFTDMSDRQFTPNFK
+186 YFTDMSDGQFTPNFK

-208 PKSMEYYGANS
+208 PQSMEYYGAN

-231 VKDACAEASKQQSFD
+231 VKDACTEASKLQSFD
-246 NAEFDSDKDGCVDLV
+246 NADFDSDRDGCVDLV

-275 NENTLWAKTSLQD
+275 DENTLWPKTSLQD
-288 FGSYNG
+288 FGTYNG

-361 SLMDGGENVFNG
+361 SIMDGGENVNNG
-373 YYPVAYTAFERKH
+373 YCPTAYTAFERKH
-386 VGWSDYVEMED
+386 MGWRDYVEMED
-397 GKTYSLT
+397 GKTYSLK
-404 TADKGGRGHV
+404 TADKGELGHV

-422 AGRVSDYFV
+422 SGRVADYFV
-431 FENIQN
+431 FENVQN
-437 TGWNSKL
+437 KGWNTKL

-454 SMRISDMQYNTPL
+454 SLRNNNMQYNTPI
-467 NNIVGDPGFTIV
+467 NNIVGDPGFTLV
-479 PADSCLLN
+479 PADGCVLN
-487 IYNTAGSNSERQDAY
+487 SYNTKSFSAY
-502 KNSMAADPFPGTL
+502 KSSMAADPFPGTL

-521 ATQNLPNFAWRDAP
+521 AKQNLPNFAWRDAP

>member
-1 MKKFLLSVIATLFM
+1 MKKFLLSVFATLFM

-386 VGWSDYVEMED
+386 MGWSDYVEMED

-487 IYNTAGSNSERQDAY
+487 INNTTGSDSERPAAY

>member
-1 MKKFLLSVIATLFM
+1 MKKFLLSVFATLFM

-386 VGWSDYVEMED
+386 MGWSDYVEMED

-479 PADSCLLN
+479 PADGCLLN
-487 IYNTAGSNSERQDAY
+487 INNTTGSDSERPAAY

-550 STHEVSFRFVA
+550 STHEVSFHFVA

-597 LPKGLYIIGGKKV
+597 LPKGLYIKGGKKV

>member
-1 MKKFLLSVIATLFM
+1 MKKFLLSAIAAMFM
-15 AMPVFASKANSEPFT
+15 ALPTFASKANSEPFK
-30 VKQSDGTELTVV
+30 VKQADGTELTVV

-50 WYSTLDGVILA
+50 WYSTVDGVILA
-61 RAGGQFF
+61 RADGQFF

-92 ESEASLAAKQD
+92 ASEASLAAKQN
-103 LTLFNT
+103 LNLFNT

-117 AMRVQQMGRAGYNYF
+117 AMRVQQTGRAGYNYF

-142 ILAQFNDTKFYLPD
+142 ILAMFNDTEFYLPN
-156 PVKSFEQYFNGDI
+156 PVKSFEQYFNGDE
-169 QNDFGNGENRNH
+169 QKDFGNGENRNY

-186 YFTDMSDRQFTPNFK
+186 YFTDMSDGQFTPNFK

-208 PKSMEYYGANS
+208 PQSMEYYGAN

-231 VKDACAEASKQQSFD
+231 VKDACTEASKLQSFD
-246 NAEFDSDKDGCVDLV
+246 NADFDSDRDGCVDLV

-275 NENTLWAKTSLQD
+275 DENTLWPKTSLQD
-288 FGSYNG
+288 FGTYNG

-361 SLMDGGENVFNG
+361 SIMDGGENVNNG
-373 YYPVAYTAFERKH
+373 YCPTAYTAFERKH
-386 VGWSDYVEMED
+386 MGWRDYVEMED
-397 GKTYSLT
+397 GKTYSLK
-404 TADKGGRGHV
+404 TADKGELGHV

-422 AGRVSDYFV
+422 SGRVADYFV
-431 FENIQN
+431 FENVQN
-437 TGWNSKL
+437 KGWNTKL

-454 SMRISDMQYNTPL
+454 SLRNNNIQYNTPI
-467 NNIVGDPGFTIV
+467 NNIVGDPGFTLV
-479 PADSCLLN
+479 PADGCVLN
-487 IYNTAGSNSERQDAY
+487 SYNTKSFSAY
-502 KNSMAADPFPGTL
+502 KSSMAADPFPGTL

-521 ATQNLPNFAWRDAP
+521 AKQNLPNFAWRDAP

-576 LSTDNRIFSID
+576 SSTDNRIFSID

>member
-1 MKKFLLSVIATLFM
+1 MKKFLLSVFATLFM

-386 VGWSDYVEMED
+386 MGWSDYVEMED

-404 TADKGGRGHV
+404 TADKGGRGLV

-487 IYNTAGSNSERQDAY
+487 INNTTGSDSERPAAY

-550 STHEVSFRFVA
+550 STHEVSFHFVA

>member
-1 MKKFLLSVIATLFM
+1 MKKFLLSVFATLFM

-309 KSLLGSGGSYSTPQI
+309 KSFLGSGGSYSTPQI

-386 VGWSDYVEMED
+386 MGWSDYVEMED

-479 PADSCLLN
+479 PADGCLLN
-487 IYNTAGSNSERQDAY
+487 INNTTGSDSERPAAY

-550 STHEVSFRFVA
+550 STHEVSFHFVA

>member
-1 MKKFLLSVIATLFM
+1 MKKFLLSAIAAMFM
-15 AMPVFASKANSEPFT
+15 ALPTFASKANSEPFK
-30 VKQSDGTELTVV
+30 VKQADGTELTVV

-50 WYSTLDGVILA
+50 WYSTVDGVILA
-61 RAGGQFF
+61 RADGQFF

-92 ESEASLAAKQD
+92 ASEASLAAKQN
-103 LTLFNT
+103 LNLFNT

-117 AMRVQQMGRAGYNYF
+117 AMRVQQTGRAGYNYF

-142 ILAQFNDTKFYLPD
+142 ILAKFNDTEFYLPN
-156 PVKSFEQYFNGDI
+156 PVKSFEQYFNGDE
-169 QNDFGNGENRNH
+169 QKDFGNGENRNY

-186 YFTDMSDRQFTPNFK
+186 YFTDMSDGQFTPNFK

-208 PKSMEYYGANS
+208 PQSMEYYGAN

-231 VKDACAEASKQQSFD
+231 VKDACTEASKLQSFD
-246 NAEFDSDKDGCVDLV
+246 NADFDSDRDGCVDLV

-275 NENTLWAKTSLQD
+275 DENTLWPKTSLQD
-288 FGSYNG
+288 FGTYNG

-361 SLMDGGENVFNG
+361 SIMDGGENVNNG
-373 YYPVAYTAFERKH
+373 YCPTAYTAFERKH
-386 VGWSDYVEMED
+386 MGWRDYVEMED
-397 GKTYSLT
+397 GKTYSLK
-404 TADKGGRGHV
+404 TADKGELGHV

-422 AGRVSDYFV
+422 SGRVADYFV
-431 FENIQN
+431 FENVQN
-437 TGWNSKL
+437 KGWNTKL

-454 SMRISDMQYNTPL
+454 SLRNNNMQYNTPI
-467 NNIVGDPGFTIV
+467 NNIVGDPGFTLV
-479 PADSCLLN
+479 PADGCVLN
-487 IYNTAGSNSERQDAY
+487 SYNTKSFSAY
-502 KNSMAADPFPGTL
+502 KSSMAADPFPGTL

-521 ATQNLPNFAWRDAP
+521 AKQNLPNFAWRDAP

-576 LSTDNRIFSID
+576 SSTDNRIFSID

>member
-1 MKKFLLSVIATLFM
+1 MKKFLLSVFATLLM
-15 AMPVFASKANSEPFT
+15 AMPMFASKANSEPFT

-117 AMRVQQMGRAGYNYF
+117 AMRVQQTGRAGFNYF

-142 ILAQFNDTKFYLPD
+142 ILAQFSDTEFYLPD

-186 YFTDMSDRQFTPNFK
+186 YFTDMSDGQFTPNFK

-343 YSTTSPANE
+343 YSTTSPANK

-361 SLMDGGENVFNG
+361 SIMDGGENVNNG
-373 YYPVAYTAFERKH
+373 YCPTAYTAFERKH
-386 VGWSDYVEMED
+386 MGWRDYVEMED
-397 GKTYSLT
+397 GKTYSLK
-404 TADKGGRGHV
+404 TADNGELGHV

-422 AGRVSDYFV
+422 TGRVADYFV
-431 FENIQN
+431 FENVQN
-437 TGWNSKL
+437 KGWNSGL

-454 SMRISDMQYNTPL
+454 SLRNNNMQYNTPI
-467 NNIVGDPGFTIV
+467 NNIVGDPGFTLV
-479 PADSCLLN
+479 PADGCVLN
-487 IYNTAGSNSERQDAY
+487 SSNTKSFSAY

-535 KDNKMGLYNI
+535 MDNKMGLYNI

-550 STHEVSFRFVA
+550 STHEVSFHFVA
-561 DVTTSGLQNVVTDAP
+561 DVTTSGLQNVVTDAT
-576 LSTDNRIFSID
+576 SSADNRIFSID

-592 TDLSV
+592 TNLSV

>member
-1 MKKFLLSVIATLFM
+1 MKKFLLSVFATLFM
-15 AMPVFASKANSEPFT
+15 AMPMFASKANSEPFT

-92 ESEASLAAKQD
+92 DSEASLAAKQD

-117 AMRVQQMGRAGYNYF
+117 AMRVQQKGRAGYNYF

-142 ILAQFNDTKFYLPD
+142 ILAQFSDTEFYLPD
-156 PVKSFEQYFNGDI
+156 PVKSFEQYFNGDS

-186 YFTDMSDRQFTPNFK
+186 YFTDMSDGQFTPNFK

-208 PKSMEYYGANS
+208 PQSLKYYGANS

-288 FGSYNG
+288 FGFYNG

-343 YSTTSPANE
+343 YSTTSPANK

-361 SLMDGGENVFNG
+361 SIMDGGENVNNG
-373 YYPVAYTAFERKH
+373 YCPTAYTAFERKH
-386 VGWSDYVEMED
+386 MGWRDYVEMED
-397 GKTYSLT
+397 GKTYSLK
-404 TADKGGRGHV
+404 TADKGELGHV

-422 AGRVSDYFV
+422 SGRVADYFV
-431 FENIQN
+431 FENVQN
-437 TGWNSKL
+437 KGWNTKL

-454 SMRISDMQYNTPL
+454 SLRNNNMQYNTPI
-467 NNIVGDPGFTIV
+467 NNIVGDPGFTLV
-479 PADSCLLN
+479 PADGCVLN
-487 IYNTAGSNSERQDAY
+487 SYNTKSFSAY
-502 KNSMAADPFPGTL
+502 KSSMAADPFPGTQ

-535 KDNKMGLYNI
+535 KDNKMGLYDI

-561 DVTTSGLQNVVTDAP
+561 DVTTSGLQNVVTDVP

>member
-1 MKKFLLSVIATLFM
+1 MKKFLLSAIAAMFM
-15 AMPVFASKANSEPFT
+15 ALPTFASKANSEPFK
-30 VKQSDGTELTVV
+30 VKQADGTELTVV

-50 WYSTLDGVILA
+50 WYSTVDGVILA
-61 RAGGQFF
+61 RADGQFF

-92 ESEASLAAKQD
+92 ASEASLAAKQN
-103 LTLFNT
+103 LNLFNT

-117 AMRVQQMGRAGYNYF
+117 AMRVQQTGRAGYNYF

-142 ILAQFNDTKFYLPD
+142 ILAKFNDTEFYLPN
-156 PVKSFEQYFNGDI
+156 PVKSFEQYFNGDE
-169 QNDFGNGENRNH
+169 QKDFGNGENRNY

-186 YFTDMSDRQFTPNFK
+186 YFTDMSDGQFTPNFK

-208 PKSMEYYGANS
+208 PQSMEYYGAN

-231 VKDACAEASKQQSFD
+231 VKDACTEASKLLSFD
-246 NAEFDSDKDGCVDLV
+246 NADFDSDRDGCVDLV

-275 NENTLWAKTSLQD
+275 DENTLWPKTSLQD
-288 FGSYNG
+288 FGTYNG

-361 SLMDGGENVFNG
+361 SIMDGGENVNNG
-373 YYPVAYTAFERKH
+373 YCPTAYTAFERKH
-386 VGWSDYVEMED
+386 MGWRDYVEMED
-397 GKTYSLT
+397 GKTYSLK
-404 TADKGGRGHV
+404 TADKGELGHV

-422 AGRVSDYFV
+422 SGRVADYFV
-431 FENIQN
+431 FENVQN
-437 TGWNSKL
+437 KGWNTKL

-454 SMRISDMQYNTPL
+454 SLRNNNMQYNTPI
-467 NNIVGDPGFTIV
+467 NNIVGDPGFTLV
-479 PADSCLLN
+479 PADGCVLN
-487 IYNTAGSNSERQDAY
+487 SYNTKSFSAY
-502 KNSMAADPFPGTL
+502 KSSMAADPFPGTQ

-535 KDNKMGLYNI
+535 KDNKMGLYDI

-561 DVTTSGLQNVVTDAP
+561 DVTTSGFQNVVTDAP

>member
-1 MKKFLLSVIATLFM
+1 MKKFLLSAIAAMFM
-15 AMPVFASKANSEPFT
+15 ALPTFASKANSEPFK
-30 VKQSDGTELTVV
+30 VKQADGTELTVV

-50 WYSTLDGVILA
+50 WYSTVDGVILA
-61 RAGGQFF
+61 RADGQFF

-92 ESEASLAAKQD
+92 ASEASLAAKQN
-103 LTLFNT
+103 LNLFNT

-117 AMRVQQMGRAGYNYF
+117 AMRVQQTGRAGYNYF

-142 ILAQFNDTKFYLPD
+142 ILAMFNDTEFYLPN
-156 PVKSFEQYFNGDI
+156 PVKSFEQYFNGDE
-169 QNDFGNGENRNH
+169 QKDFGNGENRNY

-186 YFTDMSDRQFTPNFK
+186 YFTDMSDGQFTPNFK

-208 PKSMEYYGANS
+208 PQSMEYYGAN

-231 VKDACAEASKQQSFD
+231 VKDACTEASKLQSFD
-246 NAEFDSDKDGCVDLV
+246 NADFDSDRDGCVDLV

-275 NENTLWAKTSLQD
+275 DENTLWPKTSLQD
-288 FGSYNG
+288 FGTYNG

-309 KSLLGSGGSYSTPQI
+309 KSLLGSGESYSTPQI

-361 SLMDGGENVFNG
+361 SIMDGGENVNNG
-373 YYPVAYTAFERKH
+373 YCPTAYTAFERKH
-386 VGWSDYVEMED
+386 MGWRDYVEMED
-397 GKTYSLT
+397 GKTYSLK
-404 TADKGGRGHV
+404 TADKGELGHV

-422 AGRVSDYFV
+422 SGRVADYFV
-431 FENIQN
+431 FENVQN
-437 TGWNSKL
+437 KGWNTKL

-454 SMRISDMQYNTPL
+454 SLRNNNIQYNTPI
-467 NNIVGDPGFTIV
+467 NNIVGDPGFTLV
-479 PADSCLLN
+479 PADGCVLN
-487 IYNTAGSNSERQDAY
+487 SYNTKSFSAY
-502 KNSMAADPFPGTL
+502 KSSMAADPFPGTQ

-535 KDNKMGLYNI
+535 KDNKMGLYDI

-561 DVTTSGLQNVVTDAP
+561 DVTTSGLQSVVTDAP

-597 LPKGLYIIGGKKV
+597 LPKGLYIIGGKKM

>member
-1 MKKFLLSVIATLFM
+1 MKKFLLSVFATLFM

-386 VGWSDYVEMED
+386 MGWSDYVEMED

-479 PADSCLLN
+479 PADGCLLN
-487 IYNTAGSNSERQDAY
+487 INNTTGSDSERPAAY

-550 STHEVSFRFVA
+550 STHEVSFHFVA

-576 LSTDNRIFSID
+576 LSTDNRILSID

>member
-1 MKKFLLSVIATLFM
+1 MKKFLLSAIAAMFM
-15 AMPVFASKANSEPFT
+15 ALPTFASKANSEPFK
-30 VKQSDGTELTVV
+30 VKQADGTELTVV

-50 WYSTLDGVILA
+50 WYSTVDGVILA
-61 RAGGQFF
+61 RADGQFF

-92 ESEASLAAKQD
+92 ASEASLAAKQN
-103 LTLFNT
+103 LNLFNT

-117 AMRVQQMGRAGYNYF
+117 AMRVQQTGRAGYNYF

-142 ILAQFNDTKFYLPD
+142 ILAKFNDTEFYLPN
-156 PVKSFEQYFNGDI
+156 PVKSFEQYFNGDE
-169 QNDFGNGENRNH
+169 QKDFGNGENRNY

-186 YFTDMSDRQFTPNFK
+186 YFTDMSDGQFTPNFK

-208 PKSMEYYGANS
+208 PQSMEYYGAN

-231 VKDACAEASKQQSFD
+231 VKDACTEASKLLSFD
-246 NAEFDSDKDGCVDLV
+246 NADFDSDRDGCVDLV

-275 NENTLWAKTSLQD
+275 DENTLWPKTSLQD
-288 FGSYNG
+288 FGTYNG

-361 SLMDGGENVFNG
+361 SIMDGGENVNNG
-373 YYPVAYTAFERKH
+373 YCPTAYTAFERKH
-386 VGWSDYVEMED
+386 MGWRDYVEMED
-397 GKTYSLT
+397 GKTYSLK
-404 TADKGGRGHV
+404 TADKGELGHV

-422 AGRVSDYFV
+422 SGRVADYFV
-431 FENIQN
+431 FENVQN
-437 TGWNSKL
+437 KGWNTKL

-454 SMRISDMQYNTPL
+454 SLRNNNMQYNTPI
-467 NNIVGDPGFTIV
+467 NNIVGDPGFTLV
-479 PADSCLLN
+479 PADGCVLN
-487 IYNTAGSNSERQDAY
+487 SYNTKSFSAY
-502 KNSMAADPFPGTL
+502 KSSMAADPFPGTL

-521 ATQNLPNFAWRDAP
+521 AKQNLPNFAWRDAP

>member
-1 MKKFLLSVIATLFM
+1 MKKFLLSAIAAMFM
-15 AMPVFASKANSEPFT
+15 ALPTFASKANSEPFK
-30 VKQSDGTELTVV
+30 VKQADGTELTVV

-50 WYSTLDGVILA
+50 WYSTVDGVILA
-61 RAGGQFF
+61 RADGQFF

-92 ESEASLAAKQD
+92 ASEASLAAKQN
-103 LTLFNT
+103 LNLFNT

-117 AMRVQQMGRAGYNYF
+117 AMRVQQTGRAGYNYF

-142 ILAQFNDTKFYLPD
+142 ILAKFNDTEFYLPN
-156 PVKSFEQYFNGDI
+156 PVKSFEQYFNGDE
-169 QNDFGNGENRNH
+169 QKDFGNGENRNY

-186 YFTDMSDRQFTPNFK
+186 YFTDMSDGQFTPNFK

-208 PKSMEYYGANS
+208 PQSMEYYGAN

-231 VKDACAEASKQQSFD
+231 VKDACTEASKLQSFD
-246 NAEFDSDKDGCVDLV
+246 NADFDSDRDGCVDLV

-275 NENTLWAKTSLQD
+275 DENTLWPKTSLQD
-288 FGSYNG
+288 FGTYNG

-352 KDNQELEYW
+352 NDNQELEYW
-361 SLMDGGENVFNG
+361 SIMDGGENVNNG
-373 YYPVAYTAFERKH
+373 YCPTAYTAFERKH
-386 VGWSDYVEMED
+386 MGWRDYVEMED
-397 GKTYSLT
+397 GKTYSLK
-404 TADKGGRGHV
+404 TADKGELGHV
-414 YYNPNTLA
+414 YHNPNTLA
-422 AGRVSDYFV
+422 SGRVADYFV
-431 FENIQN
+431 FENVQN
-437 TGWNSKL
+437 KGWNTKL

-454 SMRISDMQYNTPL
+454 SLRNNNMQYNTPI
-467 NNIVGDPGFTIV
+467 NNIVGDPGFTLV
-479 PADSCLLN
+479 PADGCVLN
-487 IYNTAGSNSERQDAY
+487 SYNTKSFSAY
-502 KNSMAADPFPGTL
+502 KSSMAADPFPGTL

-521 ATQNLPNFAWRDAP
+521 AKQNLPNFAWRDAP

>member
-1 MKKFLLSVIATLFM
+1 MKKFLLSVFATLFM

-219 TGGSKD
+219 TGGSND

-386 VGWSDYVEMED
+386 MGWSDYVEMED

-487 IYNTAGSNSERQDAY
+487 INNTTGSDSERPAAY

-550 STHEVSFRFVA
+550 STHEVSFHFVA